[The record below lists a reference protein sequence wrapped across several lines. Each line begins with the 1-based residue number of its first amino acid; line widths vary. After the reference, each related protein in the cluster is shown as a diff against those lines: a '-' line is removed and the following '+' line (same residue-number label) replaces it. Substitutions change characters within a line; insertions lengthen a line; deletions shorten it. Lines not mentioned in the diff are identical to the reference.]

1 MTNLKN
7 RTIYCHDNLDI
18 LKGIDSNTIDLIY
31 LDPPFN
37 KNKIFT
43 APIDSSAEGASFKDI
58 FREEDVKDEWV
69 FDIQREN
76 YELYSLLRG
85 IKEFSNHYNY
95 CYSVYMAIRLLE
107 IWRILKPTGSVYLHC
122 DPTMS
127 HYLKLVLDCIFDEKN
142 FRNEIIWAYRTGG
155 VSKKYH
161 LAKKHD
167 IIFWYSKEKKF
178 FMNAMKEK
186 QYLQKKFMDSKIDED
201 GNIFIDTYLRD
212 ILEDVIE
219 IVDNNKVI
227 KEYNTRPVLNLSKE
241 RTGYPTQKPVGLISL
256 LIDLATNE
264 DDMVLDP
271 FCGCATT
278 CIAAEK
284 LGRNWVG
291 IDVSQKAYEL
301 VKIRL
306 KKEVPPDFFRGEPH
320 FTTTPPTRSDMG
332 MGGEVAGYI
341 YIISNPKYKKWLK
354 VGIAKDPEARL
365 KQYQTGDPERKYKIE
380 KIFQTPHNADIEKM
394 IHQHY
399 NAPTEWVATGEVDE
413 VFNLIK
419 QFDTEIKGGLFKN

>member
-1 MTNLKN
+1 MTNLQN

-37 KNKIFT
+37 KNKTFT
-43 APIDSSAEGASFKDI
+43 APIGSSAEGAGFTDI
-58 FREEDVKDEWV
+58 FTKDVFKDEWV
-69 FDIQREN
+69 VDIQREN
-76 YELYSLLRG
+76 YELYSLLKG
-85 IKEFSNHYNY
+85 IKEFSNVYNY
-95 CYSVYMAIRLLE
+95 CYSVYMAIRLIE
-107 IWRILKPTGSVYLHC
+107 IWRILKPTGSIYLHC

-127 HYLKLVLDCIFDEKN
+127 HYLKLVLDCIFDEEN
-142 FRNEIIWAYRTGG
+142 FQNEIIWYYTNASRGKTNF
-155 VSKKYH
+155 
-161 LAKKHD
+161 AKSHD
-167 IIFWYSKEKKF
+167 VIFWYSKSNKYTFNKNDILVPFESGMTKWRYTKGGQAGKK
-178 FMNAMKEK
+178 MPKGKIPDDVIKMSSLNAM
-186 QYLQKKFMDSKIDED
+186 S
-201 GNIFIDTYLRD
+201 G
-212 ILEDVIE
+212 
-219 IVDNNKVI
+219 
-227 KEYNTRPVLNLSKE
+227 E
-241 RTGYPTQKPVGLISL
+241 RTGYPTQKPLDL
-256 LIDLATNE
+256 LIQIIKTSSSE

-278 CIAAEK
+278 CIAAER

-301 VKIRL
+301 VKKRL
-306 KKEVPPDFFRGEPH
+306 KKEVPSDMIRGDPH

-332 MGGEVAGYI
+332 RGGEVAGYI

-365 KQYQTGDPERKYKIE
+365 KQYQTADPKRKYKIE
-380 KIFQTPHNADIEKM
+380 KTLQTPHNADIEKM

-419 QFDTEIKGGLFKN
+419 QFDEDIKKMGLFDN

>member
-1 MTNLKN
+1 
-7 RTIYCHDNLDI
+7 LDI
-18 LKGIDSNTIDLIY
+18 LKAIDSNTIDLIY

-43 APIDSSAEGASFKDI
+43 APIGSSAEGAGFKDI

-76 YELYSLLRG
+76 YELYSLLKG
-85 IKEFSNHYNY
+85 IKEFSNVYNY
-95 CYSVYMAIRLLE
+95 CYSAYMAIRLIE

-122 DPTMS
+122 DSTMS
-127 HYLKLVLDCIFDEKN
+127 HYLKLVLDCIFDEEN
-142 FRNEIIWAYRTGG
+142 FRNEIIWCYRGAG
-155 VSKKYH
+155 YPKNDFGRR
-161 LAKKHD
+161 HD
-167 IIFWYSKEKKF
+167 ILLRYTKSDHYVFNVDDVREEYAEATKERFKH
-178 FMNAMKEK
+178 
-186 QYLQKKFMDSKIDED
+186 YI
-201 GNIFIDTYLRD
+201 GNIRKGKDFGTQ
-212 ILEDVIE
+212 
-219 IVDNNKVI
+219 K
-227 KEYNTRPVLNLSKE
+227 LNRIGKHPDDWWQIQPIAPSAKE
-241 RTGYPTQKPVGLISL
+241 RIGYPTQKPIAL
-256 LIDLATNE
+256 LERIIKASSNE
-264 DDMVLDP
+264 GDMVLDP

-301 VKIRL
+301 VKKRL

-320 FTTTPPTRSDMG
+320 FTTTPPTRTDMG
-332 MGGEVAGYI
+332 VGGEVAGYI
-341 YIISNPKYKKWLK
+341 YIISHPKYKKWLK
-354 VGIAKDPEARL
+354 VGIAKNPEARL
-365 KQYQTGDPERKYKIE
+365 KQYQTADPDRKYKME

-419 QFDTEIKGGLFKN
+419 QFDTEIKAGLFKN

>member
-18 LKGIDSNTIDLIY
+18 LKAIDSNTIDLIY

-37 KNKIFT
+37 KNKTFT
-43 APIDSSAEGASFKDI
+43 APIGSSAEGAEFKDI
-58 FREEDVKDEWV
+58 FTKDVLNDEWV
-69 FDIQREN
+69 VDIQREN

-85 IKEFSNHYNY
+85 IKEFSNVYNY
-95 CYSVYMAIRLLE
+95 CYSAYMAIRLLE
-107 IWRILKPTGSVYLHC
+107 ICRILKPTGNIYLHC
-122 DPTMS
+122 DSTMS
-127 HYLKLVLDCIFDEKN
+127 HYLKLVLDCIFGEKN
-142 FRNEIIWAYRTGG
+142 FISEIIWYKYNKITDRT
-155 VSKKYH
+155 KKMFM
-161 LAKKHD
+161 KMND
-167 IIFWYSKEKKF
+167 IIFHYAKQKGQHYFSSLLQGTGEMITRKKMKKIKGRMVNLNETLTYEKKILLNKSVITDIPDISIGSFKEK
-178 FMNAMKEK
+178 
-186 QYLQKKFMDSKIDED
+186 
-201 GNIFIDTYLRD
+201 
-212 ILEDVIE
+212 
-219 IVDNNKVI
+219 
-227 KEYNTRPVLNLSKE
+227 
-241 RTGYPTQKPVGLISL
+241 TGYPTQKPLALLERLINAGSK
-256 LIDLATNE
+256 E
-264 DDMVLDP
+264 GDMVLDP
-271 FCGCATT
+271 FCGCATA
-278 CIAAEK
+278 CIAAER

-332 MGGEVAGYI
+332 VGGEVAGYI
-341 YIISNPKYKKWLK
+341 YIISHPKYKGSLK
-354 VGIAKDPEARL
+354 VGIAKNPEARL
-365 KQYQTGDPERKYKIE
+365 KQYQTVDPDRKYKME

-419 QFDTEIKGGLFKN
+419 QFDTEIKAGLFKN